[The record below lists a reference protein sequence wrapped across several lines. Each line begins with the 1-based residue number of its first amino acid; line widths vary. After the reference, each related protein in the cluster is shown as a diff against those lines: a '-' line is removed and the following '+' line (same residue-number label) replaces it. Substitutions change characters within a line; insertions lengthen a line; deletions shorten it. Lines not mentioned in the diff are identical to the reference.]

1 MRNQDKL
8 TTTIHGTLLEVKSLG
23 VLIIGKS
30 GVGKSDTALDLI
42 NTGAKLIADDVV
54 EIKLA
59 DTGELSGTAPDKT
72 KHLMEIRGLGI
83 INIKDLFGNKNILDN
98 RNIDMVIELTL
109 WDSNVEYDRLGIED
123 NHYNMLGVELPYIL
137 LPVAPIRNAATIIGL
152 AVRNQIFQQ
161 SNTNSRDNI
170 LKQLNNVDPPIGDK

>member
-1 MRNQDKL
+1 MHNQDKL
-8 TTTIHGTLLEVKSLG
+8 FTIIHGTLLDVKNLG

-30 GVGKSDTALDLI
+30 GVGKSETALELI
-42 NTGAKLIADDVV
+42 NTGAKLISDDVV
-54 EIKLA
+54 EVKLTH
-59 DTGELSGTAPDKT
+59 TGELIGTAPDQT

-109 WDSNVEYDRLGIED
+109 WDSNVEYDRLGIEGK
-123 NHYNMLGVELPYIL
+123 NYNILGVELPYIL
-137 LPVAPIRNAATIIGL
+137 LPITPIRHTATIIEL
-152 AVRNQIFQQ
+152 AVRNHIFKQNNPK
-161 SNTNSRDNI
+161 SKDNI